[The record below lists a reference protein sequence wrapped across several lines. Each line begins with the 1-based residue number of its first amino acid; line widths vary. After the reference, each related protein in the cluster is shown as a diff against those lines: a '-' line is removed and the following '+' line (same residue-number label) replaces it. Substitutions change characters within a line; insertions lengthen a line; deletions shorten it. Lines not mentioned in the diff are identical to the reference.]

1 MLWISFCP
9 SVQRSHILHPG
20 VDRKEC
26 TESLLQPVLHYRS
39 EAAPTPPC
47 TVAVTYRILLMKY
60 STQNPSYLK
69 DTWKKFIFL
78 VCCLKGH

>member
-26 TESLLQPVLHYRS
+26 TESLLQPVLLYRS
-39 EAAPTPPC
+39 EAPTPPC
-47 TVAVTYRILLMKY
+47 TVAVTYRTHEIFYPKPILSPKTHGRIL
-60 STQNPSYLK
+60 
-69 DTWKKFIFL
+69 FFL
-78 VCCLKGH
+78 ICCLKGH